1 MEAPGAANRA
11 NNPARVQ
18 GLYSGPPEPAT
29 WNGKRAMIKPWI
41 FELFGTPGGR
51 GGPPAD
57 PEVTAA
63 HFAWHLDLWRRA
75 EAWGFEGIFFSE
87 HHFGLSY
94 SPSPNLL
101 IATMATLTKTLR
113 LGVMGVVL
121 PYYQPWR
128 VVEEIGMLDQL
139 TNGRLEIGTASG
151 IPQEMARIGLSV
163 AEANA
168 RNAEAIAILD
178 AALASPVISHHG
190 EFWNFDDL
198 AIEPRPLQQP
208 SPPKWT
214 TVVSIESAR
223 KAARRGS
230 KLCTGFHP
238 IDRIAA
244 IFDAYRE
251 EAARAGHPA
260 GPDQLAI
267 RRSVIVAPDEAQAV
281 ATAATALQLYRQ
293 ALTHDPRY
301 TESPVP
307 DAPGPTH
314 GFSVGADEFIAGTG
328 EHVAEQI
335 IAQCRRVGAGH
346 FLSAVDRRAPRDQRT
361 MGYELYAR
369 HVIPAL
375 RRAAL

>member
-1 MEAPGAANRA
+1 
-11 NNPARVQ
+11 
-18 GLYSGPPEPAT
+18 
-29 WNGKRAMIKPWI
+29 MIKPWI
-41 FELFGTPGGR
+41 FELFGAPGGR
-51 GGPPAD
+51 SATPAE
-57 PEVTAA
+57 PHVTAE

-87 HHFGLSY
+87 HHFGLGY

-101 IATMATLTKTLR
+101 IAAMAKQTKTLR

-128 VVEEIGMLDQL
+128 VVEEIGMLDHL

-163 AEANA
+163 EEANA
-168 RNAEAIAILD
+168 RNAEAVAILD

-190 EFWNFDDL
+190 TFWSFDDL
-198 AIEPRPLQQP
+198 RIEPRPLQQP
-208 SPPKWT
+208 APPKWT

-238 IDRIAA
+238 IERIAE
-244 IFDAYRE
+244 IFDAYRD

-267 RRSVIVAPDEAQAV
+267 RRNITVAQDEA
-281 ATAATALQLYRQ
+281 AAHEASRTALRLYRQ

-314 GFSVGADEFIAGTG
+314 GFSVGEDEFIAGTG
-328 EHVAEQI
+328 EQVAEQI

-346 FLSAVDRRAPRDQRT
+346 FLSTVERSAPREQR
-361 MGYELYAR
+361 MANFELYAR

-375 RRAAL
+375 RRARV

>member
-1 MEAPGAANRA
+1 
-11 NNPARVQ
+11 
-18 GLYSGPPEPAT
+18 
-29 WNGKRAMIKPWI
+29 MIKPWI
-41 FELFGTPGGR
+41 FELFGAPGGR
-51 GGPPAD
+51 SGAPVEPR
-57 PEVTAA
+57 VTAE

-87 HHFGLSY
+87 HHFGLGY

-101 IATMATLTKTLR
+101 IATMAKLTQTLR

-151 IPQEMARIGLSV
+151 IPQEMARVGMGV
-163 AEANA
+163 EEANA
-168 RNAEAIAILD
+168 RNAEAIEILD
-178 AALASPVISHHG
+178 AGLASPVISHHG
-190 EFWNFDDL
+190 KFWSFDDL
-198 AIEPRPLQQP
+198 HIEPRPLQLP

-214 TVVSIESAR
+214 TVVSVESAR

-238 IDRIAA
+238 IARIAE

-260 GPDQLAI
+260 GPEQLAI
-267 RRSVIVAPDEAQAV
+267 RRNIIVAQDEGQAV
-281 ATAATALQLYRQ
+281 EAAGTALRLYRQ
-293 ALTHDPRY
+293 ALLHDPRY

-307 DAPGPTH
+307 DAPGLTH
-314 GFSVGADEFIAGTG
+314 GFSVGEDEFIAGTG
-328 EHVAEQI
+328 ERVAEQI
-335 IAQCRRVGAGH
+335 IAQCRRAGAGH
-346 FLSAVDRRAPRDQRT
+346 FLSTVDRSAPREHRMAT
-361 MGYELYAR
+361 FELYAR
-369 HVIPAL
+369 DVIPVL
-375 RRAAL
+375 RRASPSP

>member
-1 MEAPGAANRA
+1 
-11 NNPARVQ
+11 
-18 GLYSGPPEPAT
+18 
-29 WNGKRAMIKPWI
+29 MIKPWI
-41 FELFGTPGGR
+41 FEFFGAPGNR
-51 GGPPAD
+51 DSAPVAPS
-57 PEVTAA
+57 VTAESYT
-63 HFAWHLDLWRRA
+63 WHLDLWRRA

-87 HHFGLSY
+87 HHFGLGY
-94 SPSPNLL
+94 SPSPHLL
-101 IATMATLTKTLR
+101 IAALAKLTTTLR
-113 LGVMGVVL
+113 LGVMGIVL

-128 VVEEIGMLDQL
+128 VVEEIGMLDHL

-163 AEANA
+163 EEANA
-168 RNAEAIAILD
+168 RNAEAVAILD

-190 EFWNFDDL
+190 DFWRFDDL
-198 AIEPRPLQQP
+198 RIEPRTLQQP
-208 SPPKWT
+208 APPKWT

-238 IDRIAA
+238 IERIAA

-267 RRSVIVAPDEAQAV
+267 RRNVVVAQDAARAVEAAK
-281 ATAATALQLYRQ
+281 TNLRLYRQ

-301 TESPVP
+301 TDSPLP

-314 GFSVGADEFIAGTG
+314 GFSVGEDEFIAGTG
-328 EHVAEQI
+328 EQVAEQI
-335 IAQCRRVGAGH
+335 IAQCQRAGAGN
-346 FLSAVDRRAPRDQRT
+346 FLCTIDRSAPLEQRMT
-361 MGYELYAR
+361 SYELYAR

-375 RRAAL
+375 RRATV